1 MGKEIELASTDVD
14 NLQII
19 EDLQDKVDL
28 LIDILEK
35 NGTLGKGEF
44 EGKYAKLM
52 DEIYDTE

>member
-1 MGKEIELASTDVD
+1 MAKDVELASIEVD
-14 NLQII
+14 QLQII

-44 EGKYAKLM
+44 EGKYGKLM
-52 DEIYDTE
+52 DEVYDND

>member
-1 MGKEIELASTDVD
+1 MAKEVELASIDVD
-14 NLQII
+14 QLQII

-52 DEIYDTE
+52 DEIYEKE

>member
-1 MGKEIELASTDVD
+1 MGKEIELASIDVD
-14 NLQII
+14 QLQII

-44 EGKYAKLM
+44 DGKYSKMM
-52 DEIYDTE
+52 DEVYPDK

>member
-1 MGKEIELASTDVD
+1 MGKELELASIDVD
-14 NLQII
+14 QLQII

-44 EGKYAKLM
+44 NGKYGKMM
-52 DEIYDTE
+52 DEIYSDE

>member
-1 MGKEIELASTDVD
+1 MGQEQELASIDVD
-14 NLQII
+14 QLQII

-44 EGKYAKLM
+44 EGRYAKMM
-52 DEIYDTE
+52 DEVYDK

>member
-1 MGKEIELASTDVD
+1 MGQEQELASIDVD
-14 NLQII
+14 QLQII

-44 EGKYAKLM
+44 EGKYSKMM
-52 DEIYDTE
+52 DEVYDK

>member
-14 NLQII
+14 QLQII

-44 EGKYAKLM
+44 EGKYAKIM
-52 DEIYDTE
+52 DEIYSDE

>member
-1 MGKEIELASTDVD
+1 MGKEVELASIEVD
-14 NLQII
+14 QLQIV

-44 EGKYAKLM
+44 EGKYSKLM
-52 DEIYDTE
+52 DEIYEDN